1 MVSHDEPLSPAAA
14 KARIQALEALAL
26 AAEANGNT
34 ATALAWRYQAE
45 TLRIQ
50 TAKHANRLRHVEKKH
65 EPSTA

>member
-1 MVSHDEPLSPAAA
+1 VSHDESLSPTAA
-14 KARIQALEALAL
+14 KAHIAHLEALAQD
-26 AAEANGNT
+26 AEADGNT

-65 EPSTA
+65 EPPAA